1 MKFAVKRVSH
11 LRHET
16 GSKHR
21 KRVTCHATHPPCN
34 RVFMRATAHRAA
46 TLPRGRAR
54 SRRAWRLRARCRRAC
69 SRRARSRVEC
79 GAVEREAVER
89 GAVKRVAVE
98 RDPVEWDAVERG
110 AVEWDAVER
119 AAVERD
125 ADERDGRRSCPAS
138 ARDSAS
144 ARRARAGSETLAS
157 GPASRTCWVRE
168 RRSHLR
174 C

>member
-1 MKFAVKRVSH
+1 MQRTH
-11 LRHET
+11 
-16 GSKHR
+16 
-21 KRVTCHATHPPCN
+21 HATASSCVPLRTAQPHGLAVE
-34 RVFMRATAHRAA
+34 RVAA
-46 TLPRGRAR
+46 ERGAFERGAVER
-54 SRRAWRLRARCRRAC
+54 GAVERGA
-69 SRRARSRVEC
+69 VEC

-144 ARRARAGSETLAS
+144 ARRARAGSVTLAS
-157 GPASRTCWVRE
+157 GRASRTCWVRE